1 MQIGFGQLRTV
12 TSDTILYSRRDDA
25 LDHGEVALTLSEK
38 AAASLIEWK
47 SINQRLKRASILNLQ
62 R

>member
-25 LDHGEVALTLSEK
+25 LDHGGVALTLSEK

-47 SINQRLKRASILNLQ
+47 SINQRLK
-62 R
+62 